1 MLRLL
6 ADENFSNDIV
16 RGVLRRHPS
25 IDLVR
30 VQDVGLRETD
40 DRLILEWAAKEG
52 RLVLTH
58 DANTMPGFAKD
69 RILAN
74 QAMAG
79 LFVVGQ
85 EASLAAVIDDL
96 LLLAECSDTSEWNQ
110 QIVYL
115 PLP

>member
-6 ADENFSNDIV
+6 ADENSSNDIV

-25 IDLVR
+25 LDLVR
-30 VQDVGLRETD
+30 AHDAGLRETD
-40 DRLILEWAAKEG
+40 DTLILEWAAREG

-58 DANTMPGFAKD
+58 DANTMPGFAKE

-74 QAMAG
+74 QAMPG
-79 LFVVGQ
+79 LFVVSQ

-96 LLLAECSDTSEWNQ
+96 LLLASAATRRLEPSDRLSAAF
-110 QIVYL
+110 
-115 PLP
+115 